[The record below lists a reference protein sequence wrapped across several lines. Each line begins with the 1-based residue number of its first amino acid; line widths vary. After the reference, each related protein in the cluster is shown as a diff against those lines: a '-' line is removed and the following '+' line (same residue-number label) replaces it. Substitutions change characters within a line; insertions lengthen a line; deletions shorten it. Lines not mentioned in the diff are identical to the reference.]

1 MSVQIEDLELLN
13 AVQNFVLSDPDPR
26 VQQFSESMRDWGQDW
41 IEVSP
46 AHLPAA
52 DFLTDAI
59 SFSTSRGRE
68 LLALF
73 ERHKTRLR
81 WEQSY
86 RKQDALV
93 PQAMLDGYGF
103 AEIIG
108 QRGPFISDRIRAGI
122 AVWGPG
128 IVYPRHQH
136 QAEEVY
142 ILLSG
147 SVEFKV
153 GDSAELG
160 RGAGDVVFVESN
172 TPHGFRTTDQALVV
186 CYLWQAG
193 DLRQV
198 SRFA

>member
-1 MSVQIEDLELLN
+1 MSVQIEDLELLD
-13 AVQNFVLSDPDPR
+13 AVQDFALSDPDPR
-26 VQQFSESMRDWGQDW
+26 VQKFSTSLREWGQDW
-41 IEVSP
+41 VATSP
-46 AHLPAA
+46 AYLPAA
-52 DFLTDAI
+52 DFLADAI
-59 SFSTSRGRE
+59 SISIARGSE
-68 LLALF
+68 LLTLF

-86 RKQDALV
+86 RRQDALV

-108 QRGPFISDRIRAGI
+108 QQGPFVSDRIRAGVCI
-122 AVWGPG
+122 WGPG

-142 ILLSG
+142 ILLAG
-147 SVEFKV
+147 SAGFKV
-153 GDSAELG
+153 GDSAELEYS
-160 RGAGDVVFVESN
+160 AGEVVFVESN
-172 TPHGFRTTDQALVV
+172 TMHGFRTTDQALVV